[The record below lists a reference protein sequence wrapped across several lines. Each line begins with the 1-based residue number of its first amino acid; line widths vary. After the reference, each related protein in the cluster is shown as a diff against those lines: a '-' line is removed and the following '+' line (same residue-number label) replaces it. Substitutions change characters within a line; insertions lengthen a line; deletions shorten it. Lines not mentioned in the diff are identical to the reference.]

1 MDVNNIVFHRCKKW
15 SILFFKTQDAFFACT
30 IFETKVCKIFHGE
43 FCSYRETRVI
53 PSKCAIK
60 TSYNFLI

>member
-1 MDVNNIVFHRCKKW
+1 MDVNNIVFHRCKKR

-30 IFETKVCKIFHGE
+30 IIETKVCKIFHGE

-53 PSKCAIK
+53 P
-60 TSYNFLI
+60 